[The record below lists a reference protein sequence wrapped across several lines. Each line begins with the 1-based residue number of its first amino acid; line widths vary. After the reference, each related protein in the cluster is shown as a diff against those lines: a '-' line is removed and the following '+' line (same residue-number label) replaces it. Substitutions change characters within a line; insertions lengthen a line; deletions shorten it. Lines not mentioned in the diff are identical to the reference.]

1 MKLFISG
8 YINNFPEKF
17 NDFELADNISEANM
31 VLILPGGVGTM
42 HDLFKSVNDGKRV
55 IVYNKDFFYTPIIK
69 KLFELYEEGIE
80 LRRPSEYMEIESEMD
95 EIIKKL
101 EDNKYE

>member
-17 NDFELADNISEANM
+17 NEFELADDISEANM

-55 IVYNKDFFYTPIIK
+55 IVYNKDFFYTPIIN

-80 LRRPSEYMEIESEMD
+80 LRRPSEYMEIESG
-95 EIIKKL
+95 KKWRHQ
-101 EDNKYE
+101 Y

>member
-8 YINNFPEKF
+8 YINNIPEKF
-17 NDFELADNISEANM
+17 NEFELVGTISEATN
-31 VLILPGGVGTM
+31 VLILPGGLGTM
-42 HDLFKSVNDGKRV
+42 YDLFKSVNDGKRV

-69 KLFELYEEGIE
+69 KLFELYEEGVE
-80 LRRPSEYMEIESEMD
+80 LRRPAEYMEIESEMD

-101 EDNKYE
+101 EEDKYE